1 MQEKIINILKKY
13 WGYNSFRPM
22 QEDIILSVLNGNDTL
37 ALLPTG
43 GGKSITFQVPALA
56 LDGVCIVISPLIAL
70 MKDQVENLKRRQ
82 INAYS
87 IHSGLN
93 QYEIENIL
101 SNCLYGNVKFLYVS
115 PERLETD
122 VFRNHLLKMKVG
134 LVAVDE
140 AHCISQWGFDFR
152 PPYRNIAKIR
162 QLVPDVPII
171 AVTATAT
178 PAVVDDIMEQ
188 LAFKKKTVFRQ
199 SFYRQNLTYNVIFEE
214 DKTGRML
221 KLLSEYKGTAIV
233 YVRNRRKTKEYADF
247 LNRNKIKAHFYHAG
261 LLPQERDK
269 RQEDWLKGKVRVIV
283 ATNAFGMGID
293 KPDVRLVVHMDI
305 PDCIEA
311 YFQEAGRGGRDG
323 NSSYAWLLWANSD
336 IIEAE
341 KNLELSFPEPEF
353 ISRIY
358 NAIINYYN
366 IVIGTGKLTTWDF
379 EINDFCSKFSLPVL
393 ETFNALK
400 ILEKEGYILL
410 SEALHTPSKVK
421 ILADKTEI
429 YRFQIENKE
438 YSKFIDILLRLY
450 SGLFTDFVR
459 IDEFSIAR
467 KLKIDKLEV
476 IKILNKLDKFSVI
489 AYQPASDNPKITLL
503 SYAVNYKDI
512 NLSAQHYFDRKKE
525 AIQRFQSIRDYLEK
539 STKCRSQMLLEYFG
553 EQNSLRCGKCDVCES
568 RVKTGLSEYKFNEIL
583 NIVKPALNESP
594 MPYEKLISLLGT
606 MDSEKA
612 IAAVRWMMD
621 NGKINLDEKGNL
633 SWKK

>member
-1 MQEKIINILKKY
+1 
-13 WGYNSFRPM
+13 M
-22 QEDIILSVLNGNDTL
+22 QEDIILSVLKGNDTL

-115 PERLETD
+115 PERLETE
-122 VFRNHLLKMKVG
+122 VFINHLRKMKVG
-134 LVAVDE
+134 LIAVDE

-162 QLVPDVPII
+162 QLIPDVPII

-178 PAVVDDIMEQ
+178 PVVVDDIMEQ
-188 LAFKKKTVFRQ
+188 LAFKKKTIFKQ
-199 SFYRQNLTYNVIFEE
+199 SFYRQNLTYNVVFEE
-214 DKTGRML
+214 DKTGRMM

-233 YVRNRRKTKEYADF
+233 YVRNRRKTKDYADF

-261 LLPQERDK
+261 LTPQERDK
-269 RQEDWLKGKVRVIV
+269 RQEDWLRDKVRVIV

-341 KNLELSFPEPEF
+341 KNLESSFPEPEF
-353 ISRIY
+353 VSRIY
-358 NAIINYYN
+358 NAITNYYN
-366 IVIGTGKLTTWDF
+366 IVIGTGKFTTWDF
-379 EINDFCSKFSLPVL
+379 EINDFCSKFSLPAL

-410 SEALHTPSKVK
+410 SEAIHTPSKVK

-438 YSKFIDILLRLY
+438 YSKFIDILLRMY

-459 IDEFSIAR
+459 IDEFSIAK

-476 IKILNKLDKFSVI
+476 VKILNKLDKFSVV
-489 AYQPASDNPKITLL
+489 AYQPASDKPKITLL
-503 SYAVNYKDI
+503 SDAVNHKDI

-525 AIQRFQSIRDYLEK
+525 AIQRFNSIRDYLEK

-553 EQNSLRCGKCDVCES
+553 EQNSLRCRKCDVCES

-594 MPYEKLISLLGT
+594 MPYENLISLLGT

-621 NGKINLDEKGNL
+621 NGKINLDDDGNL

>member
-336 IIEAE
+336 IIEA
-341 KNLELSFPEPEF
+341 
-353 ISRIY
+353 
-358 NAIINYYN
+358 
-366 IVIGTGKLTTWDF
+366 
-379 EINDFCSKFSLPVL
+379 
-393 ETFNALK
+393 
-400 ILEKEGYILL
+400 
-410 SEALHTPSKVK
+410 
-421 ILADKTEI
+421 
-429 YRFQIENKE
+429 
-438 YSKFIDILLRLY
+438 
-450 SGLFTDFVR
+450 
-459 IDEFSIAR
+459 
-467 KLKIDKLEV
+467 
-476 IKILNKLDKFSVI
+476 
-489 AYQPASDNPKITLL
+489 
-503 SYAVNYKDI
+503 
-512 NLSAQHYFDRKKE
+512 
-525 AIQRFQSIRDYLEK
+525 
-539 STKCRSQMLLEYFG
+539 
-553 EQNSLRCGKCDVCES
+553 
-568 RVKTGLSEYKFNEIL
+568 
-583 NIVKPALNESP
+583 
-594 MPYEKLISLLGT
+594 
-606 MDSEKA
+606 
-612 IAAVRWMMD
+612 
-621 NGKINLDEKGNL
+621 
-633 SWKK
+633 

>member
-568 RVKTGLSEYKFNEIL
+568 RVKTGLSEYKFNETL

>member
-22 QEDIILSVLNGNDTL
+22 QEDIILSVLKGNDTL

-115 PERLETD
+115 PERLETE
-122 VFRNHLLKMKVG
+122 VFINHLRKMKVG
-134 LVAVDE
+134 LIAVDE

-162 QLVPDVPII
+162 QLIPDVPII

-178 PAVVDDIMEQ
+178 PVVVDDIMEQ
-188 LAFKKKTVFRQ
+188 LAFKKKTIFKQ
-199 SFYRQNLTYNVIFEE
+199 SFYRQNLTYNVVFEE
-214 DKTGRML
+214 DKTGRMM

-233 YVRNRRKTKEYADF
+233 YVRNRRKTKDYADF

-261 LLPQERDK
+261 LTPQERDK
-269 RQEDWLKGKVRVIV
+269 RQEDWLRDKVRVIV

-341 KNLELSFPEPEF
+341 RNLESSFPEPEF
-353 ISRIY
+353 VSRIY
-358 NAIINYYN
+358 NAITNYYN
-366 IVIGTGKLTTWDF
+366 IVIGTGKFTTWDF
-379 EINDFCSKFSLPVL
+379 EINDFCSKFSLPAL

-410 SEALHTPSKVK
+410 SEAIHTPSKVK

-438 YSKFIDILLRLY
+438 YSKFIDILLRMY

-459 IDEFSIAR
+459 IDEFSISK

-476 IKILNKLDKFSVI
+476 VKILNKLDKFSVV
-489 AYQPASDNPKITLL
+489 AYQPASDKPKITLL
-503 SYAVNYKDI
+503 SDAVNHKDI

-525 AIQRFQSIRDYLEK
+525 AIQRFNSIRDYLEK

-594 MPYEKLISLLGT
+594 MPYENLISLLGT

-621 NGKINLDEKGNL
+621 NGKINLDDDGNL

>member
-1 MQEKIINILKKY
+1 
-13 WGYNSFRPM
+13 M

-293 KPDVRLVVHMDI
+293 KPDIRLVVHMDI

-311 YFQEAGRGGRDG
+311 YFQEAGSGGRDG

-341 KNLELSFPEPEF
+341 NLELSFPEPEF

-489 AYQPASDNPKITLL
+489 AYQPASDNPKITIL
-503 SYAVNYKDI
+503 SY
-512 NLSAQHYFDRKKE
+512 
-525 AIQRFQSIRDYLEK
+525 
-539 STKCRSQMLLEYFG
+539 
-553 EQNSLRCGKCDVCES
+553 
-568 RVKTGLSEYKFNEIL
+568 
-583 NIVKPALNESP
+583 
-594 MPYEKLISLLGT
+594 
-606 MDSEKA
+606 
-612 IAAVRWMMD
+612 
-621 NGKINLDEKGNL
+621 
-633 SWKK
+633 